1 MSETLLR
8 VLTAGIERLL
18 PEAAQLRRAIHADP
32 QLSGEEGPTRD
43 LLTTAASW
51 LDWTPVALT
60 GAWARSGPA
69 GPAVALRAEMDALP
83 VTETTSV
90 EWRSRRPGVMHACG
104 HDIHLAAL
112 WAVLAAAREVDLPY
126 GLLPVL
132 QPREEATT
140 PGAIDVVQ
148 SGLLEAQQVAAML
161 GVHCQ
166 PQVAPGAVS
175 TGAGT
180 VNAAFDAFEIV
191 VRGHSGHGGYPHLAV
206 DPITTLAAVIDTVSS
221 LPARVID
228 PIHPSV
234 VSFGKISAGTAPNVI
249 PLEATAQGSIRSF
262 NESDRLRLRHAIAT
276 AAEHVASSRGASA
289 STRILDGGP
298 ALVNDPSLVGRV
310 DDQLRGAG
318 IAVADPAFRS
328 CGSDDF
334 AAYGPQTP
342 SLMCFV
348 GTGRIAG
355 SGLHQGS
362 YLPGRDTLRLA
373 ARTYA
378 AAYVGACELIDSSG
392 LRSG

>member
-1 MSETLLR
+1 MSEKLLTE
-8 VLTAGIERLL
+8 LTTGIERLL
-18 PEAAQLRRAIHADP
+18 PEAAQLRRAIHANP

-43 LLTTAASW
+43 QFTAAGDW
-51 LDWTPVALT
+51 LDWTPVAMT
-60 GAWARSGPA
+60 GAWARTGPD

-90 EWRSRRPGVMHACG
+90 DWRSRNPGVMHACG

-112 WAVLAAAREVDLPY
+112 WAVLRAAREIDLPY
-126 GLLPVL
+126 AMLPVL

-140 PGAIDVVQ
+140 PGAIDVVE
-148 SGLLEAQQVAAML
+148 SGLLEKQGVAAML

-166 PQVAPGAVS
+166 PQVAPGIVS

-206 DPITTLAAVIDTVSS
+206 DPITTLAAIIDTVSS
-221 LPARVID
+221 LPARVVD

-234 VSFGKISAGTAPNVI
+234 VSFGRISAGTAPNVI

-262 NESDRLRLRHAIAT
+262 NEPDRLRLRHAIAT

-298 ALVNDPSLVGRV
+298 ALVNDASLVGHV
-310 DDQLRGAG
+310 DGQLHAAG
-318 IAVADPAFRS
+318 IVVADPAFRS

-334 AAYGPQTP
+334 AAYGSRTP

-355 SGLHQGS
+355 AGLHQGS

-378 AAYVGACELIDSSG
+378 AAYVGACGLIGSDD
-392 LRSG
+392 